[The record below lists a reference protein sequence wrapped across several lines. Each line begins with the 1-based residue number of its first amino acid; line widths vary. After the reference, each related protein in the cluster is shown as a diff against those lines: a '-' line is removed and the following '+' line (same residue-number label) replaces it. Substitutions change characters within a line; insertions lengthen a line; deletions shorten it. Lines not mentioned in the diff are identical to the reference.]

1 MSKRKIY
8 LVECKQIR
16 RKKIAVV
23 ADDKENAGRLTD
35 DLLNY
40 GKIDFSW
47 CSRYSED
54 FEVEGE
60 ITAAEAEQYRQYKYE
75 DII

>member
-8 LVECKQIR
+8 LVECMQIR
-16 RKKIAVV
+16 RKKIAVIV
-23 ADDKENAGRLTD
+23 GDENDAAHLAD

-40 GKIDFSW
+40 GKIDFDW
-47 CSRYSED
+47 CSRYNED
-54 FEVEGE
+54 FKVEGE

>member
-8 LVECKQIR
+8 LVECMQIR
-16 RKKIAVV
+16 RKKIAVI
-23 ADDKENAGRLTD
+23 ADDENDAAHLAD

-40 GKIDFSW
+40 GKIDFDW
-47 CSRYSED
+47 CSQYNED
-54 FEVEGE
+54 FKVEGE

>member
-8 LVECKQIR
+8 LVECMQIR
-16 RKKIAVV
+16 RKKIAVI
-23 ADDKENAGRLTD
+23 ADDENDAAHLAD

-40 GKIDFSW
+40 SKIDFDW
-47 CSRYSED
+47 CSQYNED
-54 FEVEGE
+54 FKVEGE

>member
-16 RKKIAVV
+16 RKKIAVIV
-23 ADDKENAGRLTD
+23 DDENDAANLTD

-40 GKIDFSW
+40 GKINFDW
-47 CSRYSED
+47 CSRYGED
-54 FEVEGE
+54 FKVEGE